1 MKDPETPAE
10 WQDAVNAAEAALLLD
25 SARLYGLVTGGPH
38 VNVARCEVILA
49 RGKQRGVVPVEA
61 GVDAHIHA
69 IIAEG
74 RTEVSHAVEAR
85 HEEQT
90 I

>member
-1 MKDPETPAE
+1 MAGRR
-10 WQDAVNAAEAALLLD
+10 QRGRSALLLD

-38 VNVARCEVILA
+38 VNVARCDVILA

-69 IIAEG
+69 IIREG
-74 RTEVSHAVEAR
+74 PNGSEPCR
-85 HEEQT
+85 
-90 I
+90 